1 MGRILAPYGVRGW
14 IKVRPQTESTDGLL
28 GYRTW
33 WLGKQGE
40 WNSYQLLEGRVHG
53 TDVVARLEGV
63 ADRDRAAQLRGC
75 DVAVP
80 RSELPPAP
88 EGEYYWADL
97 IGLEVVNR
105 EGVRLGQVA
114 EVFATGANDVL
125 VVRGERERLIPFVEA
140 VVVDVD
146 LEGALLT
153 LDWGADY

>member
-63 ADRDRAAQLRGC
+63 ADRDLAAQLRGC
-75 DVAVP
+75 EVAVP

>member
-63 ADRDRAAQLRGC
+63 ADRDLAAQLRGC
-75 DVAVP
+75 EVAVP

-105 EGVRLGQVA
+105 DGVRLGQVA

-125 VVRGERERLIPFVEA
+125 VVRGELERLIPFVEA